1 MEFGQRKLPTSR
13 KNLYADSRIRLG
25 DLGFPPPIIPPRD
38 PHNQNPPPPPPPT
51 SSPRD
56 PGNHNYG
63 IQTSTIIMACVFSGA
78 VILGIVCV
86 VSRLCY
92 DRQRNSR
99 RSRSLPVF
107 FGSQEDFLHEDQ
119 GPEINH
125 HIWYINFLGLQ
136 QSVIDTITVFKFKKD
151 EGVIDGTECSVCL
164 SEFQEDES
172 LRLLPKCSHA
182 FHIPCIDTW
191 LRSHKNCPLCRAPIV
206 SDSTGA
212 QASLMASATS
222 DLSSREEP
230 QMENSENNTP
240 SGVMRSNHAGEDGST
255 EVRNGIEN
263 ICGLPIE
270 DESNP
275 GSSSLNSNI
284 FISRNP
290 RIRSDLVDKL
300 VVVEPMRRSVSL
312 DFTAA
317 SAIYNV
323 LANVGPGKDQASS
336 DSLLVQPKQPKSK
349 NAAKRGSSGFHKLM
363 KNASVGRSLQKGPI
377 SMKRS
382 LSTSGKSLPSRCSKS
397 QTTIHS
403 F

>member
-1 MEFGQRKLPTSR
+1 MEFDQRKLPRSR
-13 KNLYADSRIRLG
+13 MNLYANYKIHLVKHDVERPRGGTDIR
-25 DLGFPPPIIPPRD
+25 
-38 PHNQNPPPPPPPT
+38 NPNNESST
-51 SSPRD
+51 SL
-56 PGNHNYG
+56 
-63 IQTSTIIMACVFSGA
+63 TIMACVFGGA
-78 VILGIVCV
+78 VLLGILCL

-92 DRQRNSR
+92 NRHQNSR

-107 FGSQEDFLHEDQ
+107 FGTQEDFLDEDQ
-119 GPEINH
+119 GTEINH

-136 QSVIDTITVFKFKKD
+136 QSVIDSITVFKFKKD
-151 EGVIDGTECSVCL
+151 EGLIDGTECSVCL

-191 LRSHKNCPLCRAPIV
+191 LRSHKNCPLCRAPVV
-206 SDSTGA
+206 SDNFDAQVALTVPTTG
-212 QASLMASATS
+212 

-240 SGVMRSNHAGEDGST
+240 TGLMSSNHAGEDGSC
-255 EVRNGIEN
+255 EVRNGEEP
-263 ICGLPIE
+263 ICGLPVV
-270 DESNP
+270 DESNA
-275 GSSSLNSNI
+275 GNSSLNSNH

-300 VVVEPMRRSVSL
+300 VVVEEEMQPVRRSVSL
-312 DFTAA
+312 DFSTA
-317 SAIYNV
+317 SAIYSV
-323 LANVGPGKDQASS
+323 LANVAPGKCQANS

-349 NAAKRGSSGFHKLM
+349 NAAKRGSSGFHKLL
-363 KNASVGRSLQKGPI
+363 KNSSIRCSLQKGPI

-382 LSTSGKSLPSRCSKS
+382 LSTSGKYLSSRCSRS
-397 QTTIHS
+397 QNTIHS

>member
-1 MEFGQRKLPTSR
+1 MEFDQRKLPTSR
-13 KNLYADSRIRLG
+13 KNLYADSRIRL
-25 DLGFPPPIIPPRD
+25 LQVRNHEVPPIIPPRD
-38 PHNQNPPPPPPPT
+38 PRNQNPPPPPPPPPT
-51 SSPRD
+51 SRPRF
-56 PGNHNYG
+56 PGNNNYG

-151 EGVIDGTECSVCL
+151 EGLIDGTECSVCL

-212 QASLMASATS
+212 QASLTASATS
-222 DLSSREEP
+222 DMSSREEP

-240 SGVMRSNHAGEDGST
+240 SGMNQIA
-255 EVRNGIEN
+255 
-263 ICGLPIE
+263 
-270 DESNP
+270 

-312 DFTAA
+312 DFSAA

-323 LANVGPGKDQASS
+323 LANVGPGKDQANS

-363 KNASVGRSLQKGPI
+363 KNSSVGRSLQKGPI

-382 LSTSGKSLPSRCSKS
+382 LSTSGKPLSSRCSKS

>member
-13 KNLYADSRIRLG
+13 KNLYADSRIRLLQVG
-25 DLGFPPPIIPPRD
+25 EPCFPPPIIPPRY

-78 VILGIVCV
+78 VILGI
-86 VSRLCY
+86 RI
-92 DRQRNSR
+92 
-99 RSRSLPVF
+99 F
-107 FGSQEDFLHEDQ
+107 FMKIK

-212 QASLMASATS
+212 QAPLTASATS
-222 DLSSREEP
+222 DLSPREEP

-240 SGVMRSNHAGEDGST
+240 SGMNQIA
-255 EVRNGIEN
+255 
-263 ICGLPIE
+263 
-270 DESNP
+270 

-290 RIRSDLVDKL
+290 RIRSDLADKL
-300 VVVEPMRRSVSL
+300 VVVEPLRRSVSL

-317 SAIYNV
+317 SAIYNM
-323 LANVGPGKDQASS
+323 LANVGPGKDQANS

-349 NAAKRGSSGFHKLM
+349 NAAKRGSGGFHKLM
-363 KNASVGRSLQKGPI
+363 KNSSVGRSLQKGPI

-382 LSTSGKSLPSRCSKS
+382 LSTSGKPLPSRSSKS

>member
-1 MEFGQRKLPTSR
+1 MEFDQRKLPRSR
-13 KNLYADSRIRLG
+13 MNLYANYKIHLVKHDVERPRGGTDIR
-25 DLGFPPPIIPPRD
+25 
-38 PHNQNPPPPPPPT
+38 NPNNESST
-51 SSPRD
+51 SL
-56 PGNHNYG
+56 
-63 IQTSTIIMACVFSGA
+63 TIMACVFGGA
-78 VILGIVCV
+78 VLLGILCL

-92 DRQRNSR
+92 NRHQNSR

-107 FGSQEDFLHEDQ
+107 FGTQEDFLDEDQ
-119 GPEINH
+119 GTEINH

-136 QSVIDTITVFKFKKD
+136 QSVIDSITVFKFKKD
-151 EGVIDGTECSVCL
+151 EGLIDGTECSVCL

-191 LRSHKNCPLCRAPIV
+191 LRSHKNCPLCRAPVV
-206 SDSTGA
+206 SDNFDAQVALTVPTTG
-212 QASLMASATS
+212 

-240 SGVMRSNHAGEDGST
+240 TGLMSSNHAGEDGSS
-255 EVRNGIEN
+255 EVRNGEEP
-263 ICGLPIE
+263 ICGLPVV
-270 DESNP
+270 DESNA
-275 GSSSLNSNI
+275 GNSSLNSNH

-300 VVVEPMRRSVSL
+300 VVVEEEMQPVRRSVSL
-312 DFTAA
+312 DFSTA
-317 SAIYNV
+317 SAIYSV
-323 LANVGPGKDQASS
+323 VANVAPGKCQANS

-349 NAAKRGSSGFHKLM
+349 NAAKRGSSGFHKLL
-363 KNASVGRSLQKGPI
+363 KNSSIRCSLQKGPI

-382 LSTSGKSLPSRCSKS
+382 LSTSGKYLSSRCSRS
-397 QTTIHS
+397 QNTIHS

>member
-1 MEFGQRKLPTSR
+1 MEFDQRKLPRSR
-13 KNLYADSRIRLG
+13 MNLYANYKIQLAKG
-25 DLGFPPPIIPPRD
+25 EKHDLDPPIPP
-38 PHNQNPPPPPPPT
+38 
-51 SSPRD
+51 SPRVL
-56 PGNHNYG
+56 GNLHQNNYNG
-63 IQTSTIIMACVFSGA
+63 SRNSWTIMACVFGGA
-78 VILGIVCV
+78 VLLGILCL

-92 DRQRNSR
+92 NRHRNSR

-107 FGSQEDFLHEDQ
+107 FGTQEDFLDEDQ
-119 GPEINH
+119 GTEINH

-136 QSVIDTITVFKFKKD
+136 QSVIDSITVFKFKKD
-151 EGVIDGTECSVCL
+151 EGLIDGTECSVCL

-191 LRSHKNCPLCRAPIV
+191 LRSHKNCPLCRAPVV
-206 SDSTGA
+206 SDNFDAQVALTVPTTG
-212 QASLMASATS
+212 

-240 SGVMRSNHAGEDGST
+240 SGLMSSNHAGEDGSS
-255 EVRNGIEN
+255 EVRNGEET
-263 ICGLPIE
+263 ICGLPVV
-270 DESNP
+270 DESNA
-275 GSSSLNSNI
+275 GNSSLNSNH

-300 VVVEPMRRSVSL
+300 VVVEEEMQPVRRSVSL
-312 DFTAA
+312 DFSTA
-317 SAIYNV
+317 SAIYSV
-323 LANVGPGKDQASS
+323 LAHVAPGKCQANS

-363 KNASVGRSLQKGPI
+363 KNSSIRRSLQKGPI

-382 LSTSGKSLPSRCSKS
+382 LSTSGKCLSSRCSRS
-397 QTTIHS
+397 QNTIHS